1 MLQIHKWQSFDYAV
15 VDGILD
21 SSPTAKVVIPKYEI
35 KQGSPITREEE
46 KVFVNTLTTTKNVYA
61 QALVFKAYAC

>member
-1 MLQIHKWQSFDYAV
+1 MPLSTEYLTAP
-15 VDGILD
+15 
-21 SSPTAKVVIPKYEI
+21 PTAKVVIPKYEI

-46 KVFVNTLTTTKNVYA
+46 KVLGNTLTKTKNVYA